1 LWFLQIDG
9 TLLGILTLIDLPRL
23 QIMISKTASW
33 TFAMA
38 CDLEDRPK
46 IDYQIAALA
55 EMSTPNLQRKKKRL
69 ITDLLMEGLWKKCRF
84 SAHEDSKLPGG
95 EMHAFVRRSQ
105 PSGWPHSW
113 QR

>member
-1 LWFLQIDG
+1 
-9 TLLGILTLIDLPRL
+9 
-23 QIMISKTASW
+23 MISKTASW